1 MVTIAQQASDILW
14 QAWQKTDLIDAI
26 PAPLRPKTRAE
37 GYAIQAEVM
46 RYTRKPLFGWKIAAT
61 SVAGQKHINVDGPL
75 AGRILTEKVVTEG
88 ATVPLGRTQM
98 RVAEAEFAFRMGR
111 DLMPRGTPYA
121 IADCMA
127 AVASLHVGIEV
138 PDSRFTDFTK
148 VGANQLI
155 ADCSC
160 AHVYMLGPA
169 VAADWRGADL
179 AAHAVTGTLAGRG
192 ERRIVHQGKGA
203 NVLGGPAIALA
214 WLVNELSGL
223 GMTLKAGEIVTTGT
237 CIVPLPIQPGDSV
250 TMDFG
255 VFGRVGLA
263 FA

>member
-1 MVTIAQQASDILW
+1 MATIAQLASDILW
-14 QAWQKTDLIDAI
+14 QAWQNTEVIDAI
-26 PAPLRPKTRAE
+26 PEPLRPKTRAE
-37 GYAIQAEVM
+37 GYAIQAQLM
-46 RYTRKPLFGWKIAAT
+46 RFTQKPLFGWKIAAT
-61 SVAGQKHINVDGPL
+61 SAAGQKHINVDGPL
-75 AGRILTEKVVTEG
+75 AGRLQAEKVVPEG
-88 ATVPLGRTQM
+88 STVPLGRTQM

-111 DLMPRGTPYA
+111 DLPPRPQPFTVEESV
-121 IADCMA
+121 DA
-127 AVASLHVGIEV
+127 AASLHTGIEV
-138 PDSRFTDFTK
+138 PDSRYTDFTK

-169 VAADWRGADL
+169 IAADWRAVDL
-179 AAHAVTGTLAGRG
+179 ARHAVTGTLTGRG
-192 ERRIVHQGKGA
+192 NRRIVHDGKGA

-223 GMTLKAGEIVTTGT
+223 GITLKAGEIVTTGT
-237 CIVPLPIQPGDSV
+237 CIVPLPVQPGDAV

-255 VFGRVGLA
+255 AFGRVGLA